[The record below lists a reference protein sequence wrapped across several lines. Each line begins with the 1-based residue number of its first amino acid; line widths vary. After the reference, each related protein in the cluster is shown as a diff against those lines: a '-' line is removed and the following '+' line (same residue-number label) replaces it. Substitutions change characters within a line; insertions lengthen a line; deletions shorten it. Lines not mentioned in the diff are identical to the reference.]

1 MTNNLKN
8 ILDNSI
14 NFVLMKN
21 IESSSIIISLKSVL
35 KVDKEGEIKQQI
47 ATTKL
52 DFKAVENM
60 LINNQFINDII
71 SKVKE
76 SYSNDLNNLDE
87 NLKNLIDNKYIF
99 QAIESTKHNDY
110 FLKDITINKNV
121 ATGNIDIKSVAKI
134 LENNLLSEDKKNQII
149 VNIESNEIKE
159 ESENKDKISGSNQE
173 NSYYNKIN
181 DKKIIN
187 GFESTIKWVI
197 VGGVVIGLFI
207 IIFLIIKKN
216 NNKMNNLA
224 ELNTKIKYV
233 SNLSDDSLTSS
244 IVDLGTEL

>member
-35 KVDKEGEIKQQI
+35 KVANDSETKQQI
-47 ATTKL
+47 VTTKL
-52 DFKAVENM
+52 DFKSIENM
-60 LINNQFINDII
+60 LINNQFINDIV
-71 SKVKE
+71 SKIKE
-76 SYSNDLNNLDE
+76 SYSDENLNNLDE
-87 NLKNLIDNKYIF
+87 NLKNLIDNQYIS
-99 QAIESTKHNDY
+99 QSIENTKHNDY
-110 FLKDITINKNV
+110 FSKDITFNKNV
-121 ATGNIDIKSVAKI
+121 ATGNIDIKYVAKI
-134 LENNLLSEDKKNQII
+134 LENNLLPEAKKNEII
-149 VNIESNEIKE
+149 VNIESK
-159 ESENKDKISGSNQE
+159 ENKDNLSKSNQE
-173 NSYYNKIN
+173 DKSSFEINS
-181 DKKIIN
+181 
-187 GFESTIKWVI
+187 FESTIKWAI

-224 ELNTKIKYV
+224 ELSAKNKYV